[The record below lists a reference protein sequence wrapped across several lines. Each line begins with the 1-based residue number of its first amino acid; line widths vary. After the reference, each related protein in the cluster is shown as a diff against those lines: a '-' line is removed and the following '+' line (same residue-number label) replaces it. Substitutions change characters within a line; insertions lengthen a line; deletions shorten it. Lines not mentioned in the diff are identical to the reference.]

1 MTGKDIVLRINAI
14 TNKDEVEALGK
25 ALDDVLGSYEDN
37 VQLLSPYNEQLNETS
52 ANINALNKAQ
62 QEQGGL
68 SAKQQARYADLI
80 KQER

>member
-25 ALDDVLGSYEDN
+25 VLDDVLGSYEDN
-37 VQLLSPYNEQLNETS
+37 VQLLAQYNQQLNETS
-52 ANINALNKAQ
+52 ANIKALNKAQ

-68 SAKQQARYADLI
+68 SAK
-80 KQER
+80 